1 MSTDSQSP
9 RPARS
14 ATATGSG
21 AVTTRVLLVRH
32 GRTPTT
38 GTELPGRAPGLHL
51 SDAGRDQAE
60 RAAER
65 LSALRLTALYAS
77 PLERAR
83 ETAAPTA
90 RRTGLPLA
98 EEPALL
104 EGDFGEWTGA
114 RLTDLAR
121 LPAWDDVQ
129 HRPSAFRFPGGESFA
144 EMQRRI
150 VDGVAALRARHPS
163 GTIVCFSHAD
173 PIRCLLADALGTE
186 LDRFQR
192 ISVAPGSISAIAWT
206 SHGADDAGEP
216 VVLTVNSTDGDL
228 GDLVA
233 S

>member
-9 RPARS
+9 RPTR
-14 ATATGSG
+14 TADTAGSP

-32 GRTPTT
+32 GSTPTT
-38 GTELPGRAPGLHL
+38 GRDLPGRAPGLHL
-51 SDAGRDQAE
+51 SDTGRDQAE

-65 LSALRLTALYAS
+65 LSPLRLTALYAS

-90 RRTGLPLA
+90 RRTGLTVTP
-98 EEPALL
+98 EDALL

-114 RLTDLAR
+114 RLADLAR

-129 HRPSAFRFPGGESFA
+129 RRPSTFRFPGGESFA
-144 EMQRRI
+144 EMQRRM
-150 VDGVAALRARHPS
+150 VDGVAALRARHPG
-163 GTIVCFSHAD
+163 GTIACFSHAD

-206 SHGADDAGEP
+206 TRGPEDAADP
-216 VVLTVNSTDGDL
+216 VVLTVNSTDGAL